1 MIHRDIKAANLL
13 LTAAGEVKLAD
24 FGVCAQVGSTMSLRR
39 TVIGTPYWMAP
50 EVIAE
55 HEGGA
60 RHARARAR
68 ARARTHLRA
77 SQAATEAADSPAALA
92 SSTR

>member
-39 TVIGTPYWMAP
+39 TVIGTPYWMA
-50 EVIAE
+50 
-55 HEGGA
+55 
-60 RHARARAR
+60 
-68 ARARTHLRA
+68 T
-77 SQAATEAADSPAALA
+77 
-92 SSTR
+92 